1 MHDFSRSNPQRRR
14 TTNSQTPCDHG
25 RINVPCAFFSF
36 WIDIPILEKIM
47 SASLTTKQVVVAK
60 FLRHFFQGGIYV
72 LNVIDSQS
80 AGLSLVFVVIF
91 EAVAV
96 SWGYGRYLY
105 SRCSRGVVYR

>member
-1 MHDFSRSNPQRRR
+1 MCMILVVQIHSVDVL
-14 TTNSQTPCDHG
+14 
-25 RINVPCAFFSF
+25 RILKHHVTMVESMFRAPF

-80 AGLSLVFVVIF
+80 VGLSLVFVVIF